1 MAKLRIGKKRLMS
14 KTQYIKQRWKGG
26 NLIYPLPALMVSCG
40 NESDG
45 YNIIT
50 VSWGGTVCTNPP
62 MCSISIRPERHSYDI
77 IKKSGEFVVN
87 LSTAKLAKATD
98 WCGVKSGKDFDKFKT
113 MNLTPMKAS
122 EVDAPLILE
131 SPVNLEYKVK
141 QIIPLGSHDLFLAEI
156 LAVNVD
162 TDLIDPKTQKLMLY
176 KAGLMHYSHGFYY
189 RQGEKIGQFGFSVK
203 KKK

>member
-1 MAKLRIGKKRLMS
+1 M
-14 KTQYIKQRWKGG
+14 KQRWKGG

-40 NESDG
+40 NELDG

-113 MNLTPMKAS
+113 MNLTPMKAA

-131 SPVNLEYKVK
+131 SPVNLECKVK

-156 LAVNVD
+156 LVVNVD
-162 TDLIDPKTQKLMLY
+162 TNLIDPKTQKLMLY

>member
-1 MAKLRIGKKRLMS
+1 MARLRIGKKRLMS

-40 NESDG
+40 NELDG

-87 LSTAKLAKATD
+87 LSTARLAKATD

-113 MNLTPMKAS
+113 MNLTPMKAA

-131 SPVNLEYKVK
+131 SPVNLECKVK

-156 LAVNVD
+156 LVVNVD
-162 TDLIDPKTQKLMLY
+162 TNLIDPKTQKLMLY

>member
-1 MAKLRIGKKRLMS
+1 MAKLHIGKKLFMS
-14 KTQYIKQRWKGG
+14 KIQHIKQRWKGG

-40 NESDG
+40 NELDG

-62 MCSISIRPERHSYDI
+62 MCSISIRPERYSYDI

-87 LSTAKLAKATD
+87 LSTARLAKATD
-98 WCGVKSGKDFDKFKT
+98 WCGVKSGREINKFEA
-113 MNLTPMKAS
+113 MNLTPIKAS
-122 EVDAPLILE
+122 EIDAPLIME
-131 SPVNLEYKVK
+131 SPVNLECRVQ
-141 QIIPLGSHDLFLAEI
+141 QIIPLGSHDMFLSEI
-156 LAVNVD
+156 LAVNVN
-162 TDLIDPKTQKLMLY
+162 TDLIDPKTERLMLF
-176 KAGLMHYSHGFYY
+176 KAGLIHYSHGFYY

>member
-1 MAKLRIGKKRLMS
+1 LARLRIGKKRLMS

-40 NESDG
+40 NELDG

-113 MNLTPMKAS
+113 MNLTPMKAA

-131 SPVNLEYKVK
+131 SPVNLECKVK

-156 LAVNVD
+156 LVVNVD
-162 TDLIDPKTQKLMLY
+162 TNLIDPKTQKLMLY

>member
-1 MAKLRIGKKRLMS
+1 MS

-87 LSTAKLAKATD
+87 LSTARLAKATD
-98 WCGVKSGKDFDKFKT
+98 WCGVKSGRDFDKFKT
-113 MNLTPMKAS
+113 LNLTPMKAS

-131 SPVNLEYKVK
+131 SPVNLECKVK

-156 LAVNVD
+156 LVVNVD
-162 TDLIDPKTQKLMLY
+162 TNLIDPKTQKLMLY

>member
-1 MAKLRIGKKRLMS
+1 MAKLHIGKKLFMS
-14 KTQYIKQRWKGG
+14 KIQYTKQRWKGG

-40 NESDG
+40 NKLKG

-62 MCSISIRPERHSYDI
+62 MCSISIRPERYSYDI

-87 LSTAKLAKATD
+87 LSTARLAKATD
-98 WCGVKSGKDFDKFKT
+98 WCGVKSGRDINKFEALD
-113 MNLTPMKAS
+113 LTPMKAS
-122 EVDAPLILE
+122 KIDAPLIME
-131 SPVNLEYKVK
+131 SPVNLECKVK
-141 QIIPLGSHDLFLAEI
+141 QIIPLGSHDLFLSEI
-156 LAVNVD
+156 LAVNVN
-162 TDLIDPKTQKLMLY
+162 TDLIDPKTEKLMLY
-176 KAGLMHYSHGFYY
+176 KAGLIHYSHGFYY

>member
-1 MAKLRIGKKRLMS
+1 MAKLHIGKKLFMS
-14 KTQYIKQRWKGG
+14 KIQYTKQRWKEG

-40 NESDG
+40 NKLKG

-62 MCSISIRPERHSYDI
+62 MCSISIRPERYSYDI

-87 LSTAKLAKATD
+87 LSTARLAKATD
-98 WCGVKSGKDFDKFKT
+98 WCGVKSGRDINKFEALD
-113 MNLTPMKAS
+113 LTPMKAS
-122 EVDAPLILE
+122 KIDAPLIME
-131 SPVNLEYKVK
+131 SPVNLECKVK
-141 QIIPLGSHDLFLAEI
+141 QIIPLGSHDLFLSEI
-156 LAVNVD
+156 LAVNVN
-162 TDLIDPKTQKLMLY
+162 TDLIDPKTEKLMLY
-176 KAGLMHYSHGFYY
+176 KAGLIHYSHGFYY

>member
-1 MAKLRIGKKRLMS
+1 MAKLHIGKKLFMS
-14 KTQYIKQRWKGG
+14 KIQYTKQRWKGG

-40 NESDG
+40 NELEG

-62 MCSISIRPERHSYDI
+62 MCSISIRPERYSYDI

-87 LSTAKLAKATD
+87 LSTARLAKATD
-98 WCGVKSGKDFDKFKT
+98 WCGVKSGRDINKFEALD
-113 MNLTPMKAS
+113 LTPMKAS
-122 EVDAPLILE
+122 KIDAPLIME
-131 SPVNLEYKVK
+131 SPVNLECKVK
-141 QIIPLGSHDLFLAEI
+141 QIIPLGSHDLFLSEI
-156 LAVNVD
+156 LAVNIN
-162 TDLIDPKTQKLMLY
+162 TDLIDPKTEKLMLN
-176 KAGLMHYSHGFYY
+176 KAGLIHYSHGFYY

>member
-1 MAKLRIGKKRLMS
+1 MARLRIGKKRLMS

-40 NESDG
+40 NELDG

-113 MNLTPMKAS
+113 MNLTPMKAA

-131 SPVNLEYKVK
+131 SPVNLECKVK

-156 LAVNVD
+156 LVVNVD
-162 TDLIDPKTQKLMLY
+162 TNLIDPKTQKLMLY

>member
-1 MAKLRIGKKRLMS
+1 MS
-14 KTQYIKQRWKGG
+14 KIQYTKQRWKGG

-40 NESDG
+40 NELEG

-62 MCSISIRPERHSYDI
+62 MCSISIRPERYSYDI

-87 LSTAKLAKATD
+87 LSTARLAKATD
-98 WCGVKSGKDFDKFKT
+98 WCGVKSGRDINKFEALD
-113 MNLTPMKAS
+113 LTPMKAS
-122 EVDAPLILE
+122 KIDAPLIME
-131 SPVNLEYKVK
+131 SPVNLECKVK
-141 QIIPLGSHDLFLAEI
+141 QIIPLGSHDLFLSEI
-156 LAVNVD
+156 LAVNVN
-162 TDLIDPKTQKLMLY
+162 TDLIDPKTEKLMLY
-176 KAGLMHYSHGFYY
+176 KAGLIHYSHGFYY

>member
-1 MAKLRIGKKRLMS
+1 MAKLHIGKKLFMS
-14 KTQYIKQRWKGG
+14 KIQYTKQRWKGG

-40 NESDG
+40 NELEG

-62 MCSISIRPERHSYDI
+62 MCSISIRPERYSYDI

-87 LSTAKLAKATD
+87 LSTARLAKATD
-98 WCGVKSGKDFDKFKT
+98 WCGVKSGRDINKFEALD
-113 MNLTPMKAS
+113 LTPMKAS
-122 EVDAPLILE
+122 KIDAPLIME
-131 SPVNLEYKVK
+131 SPVNLECKVK
-141 QIIPLGSHDLFLAEI
+141 QIIPLGSHDLFLSEI
-156 LAVNVD
+156 LAVNVN
-162 TDLIDPKTQKLMLY
+162 TDLIDPKTEKLMLY
-176 KAGLMHYSHGFYY
+176 KAGLIHYSHGFYY

>member
-1 MAKLRIGKKRLMS
+1 MS
-14 KTQYIKQRWKGG
+14 KIQYTKQRWKGG

-40 NESDG
+40 NELEG

-62 MCSISIRPERHSYDI
+62 MCSISIRPERYSYDI

-98 WCGVKSGKDFDKFKT
+98 WCGVKSGREVNKFEA

-122 EVDAPLILE
+122 EIEAPLIME
-131 SPVNLEYKVK
+131 SPVNLECKVK
-141 QIIPLGSHDLFLAEI
+141 QIIPLGSHDLFLSEI
-156 LAVNVD
+156 LAVNVN
-162 TDLIDPKTQKLMLY
+162 TDLIDPKTEKLMLY
-176 KAGLMHYSHGFYY
+176 KAGLIHYSHGFYY

>member
-1 MAKLRIGKKRLMS
+1 MS
-14 KTQYIKQRWKGG
+14 KIQYTKQRWKGG

-40 NESDG
+40 NELDG

-62 MCSISIRPERHSYDI
+62 MCSISIRPERYSYDI
-77 IKKSGEFVVN
+77 IKKSGEFVIN
-87 LSTAKLAKATD
+87 LSTARLAKATD
-98 WCGVKSGKDFDKFKT
+98 WCGVKSGRDINKFEA

-122 EVDAPLILE
+122 EIDAPLIVE
-131 SPVNLEYKVK
+131 SPVNLECRVK
-141 QIIPLGSHDLFLAEI
+141 KIIPLGSHDMFLSEI
-156 LAVNVD
+156 LAVNVN
-162 TDLIDPKTQKLMLY
+162 TDLIDPKTEKLMLF
-176 KAGLMHYSHGFYY
+176 KAGLIHYSHGFYY

>member
-1 MAKLRIGKKRLMS
+1 MS

-40 NESDG
+40 NELDG

-113 MNLTPMKAS
+113 MNLTPMKAA

-131 SPVNLEYKVK
+131 SPVNLECKVK

-156 LAVNVD
+156 LVVNVD
-162 TDLIDPKTQKLMLY
+162 TNLIDPKTQKLMLY

>member
-1 MAKLRIGKKRLMS
+1 MAKLHIGKKLFMS
-14 KTQYIKQRWKGG
+14 KIQYTKQRWKGG

-40 NESDG
+40 NELDG

-62 MCSISIRPERHSYDI
+62 MCSISIRPERYSYDI

-87 LSTAKLAKATD
+87 LSTARLAKATD
-98 WCGVKSGKDFDKFKT
+98 WCGVKSGRDINKFEALD
-113 MNLTPMKAS
+113 LTPMKAS
-122 EVDAPLILE
+122 KIDAPLIME
-131 SPVNLEYKVK
+131 SPVNLECKVK
-141 QIIPLGSHDLFLAEI
+141 QIIPLGSHDLFLSEI
-156 LAVNVD
+156 LAVNVN
-162 TDLIDPKTQKLMLY
+162 TDLIDPKTEKLMLF
-176 KAGLMHYSHGFYY
+176 KAGLIHYSHGFYY

>member
-1 MAKLRIGKKRLMS
+1 MS
-14 KTQYIKQRWKGG
+14 KIQYTKQRWKGG

-40 NESDG
+40 NELDG

-62 MCSISIRPERHSYDI
+62 MCSISIRPERYSYDI
-77 IKKSGEFVVN
+77 IKKSGEFVIN
-87 LSTAKLAKATD
+87 LSTARLARATD
-98 WCGVKSGKDFDKFKT
+98 WCGVKSGREINKFEA

-122 EVDAPLILE
+122 EIDAPLIVE
-131 SPVNLEYKVK
+131 SPVNLECRVK
-141 QIIPLGSHDLFLAEI
+141 QIIPLGSHDMFLSEI
-156 LAVNVD
+156 LAVNVN
-162 TDLIDPKTQKLMLY
+162 TDLIDPKTEKLMLF
-176 KAGLMHYSHGFYY
+176 KAGLIHYSHGFYY

>member
-1 MAKLRIGKKRLMS
+1 MS
-14 KTQYIKQRWKGG
+14 KIQYTKQRWKGG

-40 NESDG
+40 NELEG

-62 MCSISIRPERHSYDI
+62 MCSISIRPERYSYDI

-98 WCGVKSGKDFDKFKT
+98 WCGVKSGREVNKFEA

-122 EVDAPLILE
+122 EIEAPLIME
-131 SPVNLEYKVK
+131 SPVNLECKVK
-141 QIIPLGSHDLFLAEI
+141 QIIPLGSHDMFLSEI
-156 LAVNVD
+156 LAVNVN
-162 TDLIDPKTQKLMLY
+162 TDLIDPKTEKLMLF
-176 KAGLMHYSHGFYY
+176 KAGLIHYSHGFYY